1 MDQLDLDILE
11 CLKANARMKAS
22 DISKRVNL
30 SVSSVIDR
38 IRKLERSGVIVQ
50 YTTVLDRRKIGN
62 DVLVIVGITLERQN
76 LARYFEEQIRDIPEV
91 VDCYAVA
98 GDFDFLLHLAVSSH
112 EELYAVHHRILN
124 LDGVAQLKS
133 FYVIET
139 VKQEGHFRKAASE
152 Q

>member
-1 MDQLDLDILE
+1 MDQVDLDILD
-11 CLKANARMKAS
+11 CLKTNARMKAS

-38 IRKLERSGVIVQ
+38 IHKLENSGVIVQ

-62 DVLVIVGITLERQN
+62 DILVIIGISLERQN
-76 LARYFEEQIRDIPEV
+76 LAKLFEEQIKDVSAI

-98 GDFDFLLHLAVSSH
+98 GEFDFLLQLAVSSH
-112 EELYAVHHRILN
+112 EELYEVHHKILHM
-124 LDGVAQLKS
+124 DGVAQIKS

-139 VKQEGHFRKAASE
+139 VKQEGLYRKK
-152 Q
+152 QK

>member
-1 MDQLDLDILE
+1 MDQVDLDILE
-11 CLKANARMKAS
+11 CLKNNARMKAS
-22 DISKRVNL
+22 DISRQVNL

-38 IRKLERSGVIVQ
+38 IRKLENSGVIVQ

-62 DVLVIVGITLERQN
+62 DILVIIGITLERQN
-76 LARYFEEQIRDIPEV
+76 LAKMFEEQIRDVPAI

-112 EELYAVHHRILN
+112 EELYEAHHRILN
-124 LDGVAQLKS
+124 MDGVAQLKS

-139 VKQEGHFRKAASE
+139 VKHDGHYQKK
-152 Q
+152 

>member
-1 MDQLDLDILE
+1 MDQVDLDILE

-38 IRKLERSGVIVQ
+38 IHKLENSGIIVQ

-62 DVLVIVGITLERQN
+62 DILVVIGISLERQN
-76 LARYFEEQIRDIPEV
+76 MAKIFEEQIRDIPAI

-98 GDFDFLLHLAVSSH
+98 GEFDFLLHLSVSSH
-112 EELYAVHHRILN
+112 EELYEAHHRILN
-124 LDGVAQLKS
+124 LDGVGQMKS

-139 VKQEGHFRKAASE
+139 VKQEGHYRKE
-152 Q
+152 

>member
-11 CLKANARMKAS
+11 CLKQNARMKAS
-22 DISKRVNL
+22 DISKQINL

-38 IRKLERSGVIVQ
+38 IHKLENSGVIVQ
-50 YTTVLDRRKIGN
+50 YTTVIDRRKIGN
-62 DVLVIVGITLERQN
+62 DILVIVGITLERQN
-76 LARYFEEQIRDIPEV
+76 LARHFEEQVRDIPEV

-112 EELYAVHHRILN
+112 EELYAAHRRILN
-124 LDGVAQLKS
+124 LDGVSQLKS

-139 VKQEGHFRKAASE
+139 VKQDGHYRIKP
-152 Q
+152 

>member
-1 MDQLDLDILE
+1 MDQLDLDILD
-11 CLKANARMKAS
+11 CLKQNARMRAS
-22 DISKRVNL
+22 DISKQINL

-38 IRKLERSGVIVQ
+38 IHKLENAGVIVQ
-50 YTTVLDRRKIGN
+50 YTTIIDRRKIGN
-62 DVLVIVGITLERQN
+62 DILVIVGITLERQN
-76 LARYFEEQIRDIPEV
+76 MARHFEEQIRDIPEV

-112 EELYAVHHRILN
+112 EELYATHHRILN

-139 VKQEGHFRKAASE
+139 VKQEGHYRK